1 MRFRAAASLVLFAL
15 VGCGGPNVVPSS
27 QDKSFKLFDLTT
39 HRIAVLPV
47 ATADLDQ
54 STSETVAE
62 EYQSKDKFLD
72 AFSTKLSLRLL
83 GIAKAPSLGSD
94 RMQALL
100 MGSESTRALLD
111 PAHLLGA
118 QDPNNR
124 FSGGPNANGIASLS
138 QLPELQGVRF
148 AIVIRDLSI
157 GRQWSNHT
165 SAGGGFVSA
174 GPGGGAF
181 VGGGTS
187 SSAKTSARLR
197 LAVVDLESRS
207 IVWDGAVYDSE
218 SSTLMKK
225 TALHEIEEGL
235 GVHLVNEILGI
246 R

>member
-1 MRFRAAASLVLFAL
+1 MRFRATASLVLVAL
-15 VGCGGPNVVPSS
+15 VGCGAPNVVPSS
-27 QDKSFKLFDLTT
+27 QDKSFKLSDLAS

-54 STSETVAE
+54 STSETVAA
-62 EYQSKDKFLD
+62 EYQTKDKFLD
-72 AFSTKLSLRLL
+72 AFSAKLSQRLL
-83 GIAKAPSLGSD
+83 GISKSPSLASD

-100 MGSESTRALLD
+100 LRSEATKALLD
-111 PAHLLGA
+111 PASLLGT

-124 FSGGPNANGIASLS
+124 FSGTSNANGIASLS
-138 QLPELQGVRF
+138 QLPELQGIRY

-157 GRQWSNHT
+157 GRQWSSHA
-165 SAGGGFVSA
+165 SAGGGFYSG

-197 LAVVDLESRS
+197 LAVVDLESKS
-207 IVWDGAVYDSE
+207 IVWDGAVFDSE

-225 TALHEIEEGL
+225 TALHEVEEGL

-246 R
+246 K